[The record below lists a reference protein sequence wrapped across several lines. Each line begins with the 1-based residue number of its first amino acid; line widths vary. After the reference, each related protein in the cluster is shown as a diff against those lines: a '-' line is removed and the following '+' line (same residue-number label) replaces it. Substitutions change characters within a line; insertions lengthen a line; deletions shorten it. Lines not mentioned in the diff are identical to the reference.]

1 MPCNVRKLS
10 GVVSLFAASLFFSFS
25 LFAESS
31 PNLSPQPEAADLAAS
46 PAGPSGPAT
55 APNNAV
61 EGSGSVTAPPPVLE
75 PAPLKGEPVD
85 LGKLKIQLLQLSYS
99 DIDSAFAAFRALGI
113 GTVFTDGILRD
124 KTIVNQNLPL
134 IIRLPGPDDKYT
146 GLVGR
151 PLTAEAAAANGA
163 QAVQNSFG
171 LSIVPNAAS
180 PLVSDTVTTPPAQMA
195 VMYDPDYPE
204 QLAKV
209 RKTLL
214 DIIDRPAR
222 QVYIEGM
229 VLEVTR
235 DGLEELG
242 IQWDQVIGNNLFT
255 VGALAAGIP
264 GANTLSY
271 TYDNNAKN
279 MTGYSKN
286 YVFKLKALVRD
297 GKAEV
302 LSRPS
307 VLTLD
312 NRQATIRVGTDI
324 PIATSKS
331 GNSDSNN
338 VSFNFSYL
346 PTGILLNLRP
356 RISSDGNEVGMI
368 IDTTVSSTMLGADL
382 EIRSGTNNQVL
393 ASAPTIATRR
403 VQTYA
408 RIQNNTPLIIGGLV
422 SSSDTKTHDKVPL
435 LSNIPL
441 LGNLFKA
448 RQDEN
453 SKREVIIVLTP
464 YVLADT
470 QSISKIHPRDI
481 DGYDSFNSDLF
492 RDTYRLRSE
501 DVIDSHYIRANKRL
515 TTYRS
520 LVDRVARQNPHL
532 KIPEFEQIR
541 EGRVPG
547 EDILVSGMIFDLLKR
562 QKRGEEIV
570 PERITLFH
578 SKEGEAGSIISLAD
592 LLQDYAKDAESFFR
606 ANAGQALALS
616 FPDTYSYYK
625 PGESI
630 LMETTPSVSIVPCKD
645 RNQWQKL
652 MWKLNRPLPDGRN
665 RHTIIL
671 QEPQDFVRLSRAI
684 TLKRLVS
691 VNGGDSRLTLRNYLV
706 GRVISFPGYKAD
718 QNHILDY
725 RIARFYFHSVHYFK
739 DFEDKMEHTFS
750 KIDQALRSP
759 SFSTIIDEKELP
771 NGKSPDDT
779 VVNK

>member
-1 MPCNVRKLS
+1 MS
-10 GVVSLFAASLFFSFS
+10 GGISLFAASLFFAFN
-25 LFAESS
+25 LFAESP
-31 PNLSPQPEAADLAAS
+31 PNLSPPLEAGIQAADLPAS
-46 PAGPSGPAT
+46 SIEAT
-55 APNNAV
+55 TPNVAV
-61 EGSGSVTAPPPVLE
+61 EGSGSGNAPPPVSE
-75 PAPLKGEPVD
+75 PLTPVKGEPVD
-85 LGKLKIQLLQLSYS
+85 LDKLKIQLLQLSYS

-113 GTVFTDGILRD
+113 GTVFIDGVLRE
-124 KTIVNQNLPL
+124 KTISFGNLPL

-151 PLTAEAAAANGA
+151 QLAGDPAANNA
-163 QAVQNSFG
+163 PAVQNSFG
-171 LSIVPNAAS
+171 LSIVPNAAT

-209 RKTLL
+209 RKTLH

-255 VGALAAGIP
+255 IGALAAGVP
-264 GANTLSY
+264 GAKTLSY
-271 TYDNNAKN
+271 IYDSNAKN
-279 MTGYSKN
+279 MTGYSQN

-331 GNSDSNN
+331 SNSDSNN

-368 IDTTVSSTMLGADL
+368 IDTTVSSTMPGADL

-422 SSSDTKTHDKVPL
+422 SSSDSKSHDKVPV

-448 RQDEN
+448 RQDQK

-464 YVLADT
+464 YVLAET

-481 DGYDSFNSDLF
+481 DGYDSFNSELF

-520 LVDRVARQNPHL
+520 LVERVTRQNPHL
-532 KIPEFEQIR
+532 KIPVFESIK

-547 EDILVSGMIFDLLKR
+547 EDVLVSGMIYDLLKQ

-570 PERITLFH
+570 PDRITLFH
-578 SKEGEAGSIISLAD
+578 SKEGQAGTIISLAD
-592 LLQDYAKDAESFFR
+592 LLQTYSKDAGAFFKD
-606 ANAGQALALS
+606 NAGQALALT
-616 FPDTYSYYK
+616 FVDTQASYQ

-630 LMETTPSVSIVPCKD
+630 LTETTPLISIVPCKD
-645 RNQWQKL
+645 RNQWQNL
-652 MWKLNRPLPDGRN
+652 MWEMNTPLPDGRK
-665 RHTIIL
+665 RHTIVL
-671 QEPQDFVRLSRAI
+671 QEPQDFARLSRAI

-691 VNGGDSRLTLRNYLV
+691 VNGGDSRLTLKNYLV
-706 GRVISFPGYKAD
+706 GRVISFPGFKTD

-725 RIARFYFHSVHYFK
+725 RIARFYFHSVHYFH
-739 DFEDKMEHTFS
+739 DFEDKMEQTLN

-759 SFSTIIDEKELP
+759 SFATIVDEKELLS
-771 NGKSPDDT
+771 GKRPDDT
-779 VVNK
+779 VVK